1 MFKVTLIDHE
11 WEDLELES
19 SMFAE
24 ANIDFQLLQSK
35 EKSKIIEA
43 AQQSDGLLVMY
54 GNIDKDVFDAAPNVK
69 IVSRYGIGVNM
80 IDVDYATEVGVQV
93 ANVNDY
99 CVEEVSDHALASI
112 LAGSRRLFEYN
123 EHTKNGGWD
132 FKAVKRPLRAKK
144 AIVGLLGYGKIP
156 KRLAEKLI
164 TIGYQVIAYDPFVNA
179 EAMLTDNV
187 RKATLE
193 EIMENCDFVSVHV
206 PLNSETRHLLNAE
219 LFKLTKKRPYIINT
233 ARGPIIDEQAMIE
246 ALNNQLLAGAF
257 LDVTE
262 DEPLPENHVLRSMK
276 NVVLS
281 PHAAWYSEDAYNEI
295 REKAVMN
302 IIEYSKGQVPT
313 YALNL
318 K

>member
-11 WEDLELES
+11 WEDLELET

-24 ANIDFQLLQSK
+24 ANIDFQVLQSK

-99 CVEEVSDHALASI
+99 CVEEVSDHALACI

-164 TIGYQVIAYDPFVNA
+164 TIGYQVVAYDPFVNA
-179 EAMLTDNV
+179 EEMLIDNV
-187 RKATLE
+187 RKATLK
-193 EIMENCDFVSVHV
+193 EIMENSDFVSVHV
-206 PLNSETRHLLNAE
+206 PLNNETRHLLNSE
-219 LFKLTKKRPYIINT
+219 LFKVTKKKPYIINT

-281 PHAAWYSEDAYNEI
+281 PHAAWYSEDAYYEI
-295 REKAVMN
+295 REKAVIN